1 VGIRLTAS
9 GGWAGLAEDRSLP
22 TPDVQP
28 SFPTLTTSAPLNVS
42 TSNALRVADA
52 YACVRLLA
60 DTIATL
66 PLKAYRRTDAGRVAA
81 GDNARVVQLV
91 RRPSPG
97 STGVDLISQVM
108 VHLNLRGGIR
118 RPVPGR

>member
-1 VGIRLTAS
+1 VPLTTPFESHGRTNNPETAVAIRLTPA
-9 GGWAGLAEDRSLP
+9 GGWASLAGAEDRALP

-28 SFPTLTTSAPLNVS
+28 AFPTLTTSAPLNVT

-66 PLKAYRRTDAGRVAA
+66 PLKAYRRTDQGACAG
-81 GDNARVVQLV
+81 
-91 RRPSPG
+91 
-97 STGVDLISQVM
+97 
-108 VHLNLRGGIR
+108 
-118 RPVPGR
+118 GR